1 MRASTGRHGME
12 TPGDCGPSW
21 LWRLWPSA
29 GGVTYGV
36 PSGGL
41 IYLPV
46 RHAVP
51 PVATVVVAEIA
62 DDVVVELLP
71 LQPNERERAAPSG
84 VRLSMPS
91 GRTTSEI
98 LSPLGDVDSIRAVL
112 PRIRG

>member
-29 GGVTYGV
+29 GGVTHGV

-71 LQPNERERAAPSG
+71 LQPNEREGGTLRGEALDALRANDERDP
-84 VRLSMPS
+84 LSA
-91 GRTTSEI
+91 R
-98 LSPLGDVDSIRAVL
+98 R
-112 PRIRG
+112 PRFDPCGLAQDPR